1 MTSTPRP
8 ATAHRRQR
16 RERHAQDVS
25 RGGGG
30 GGDVSGG
37 GGGAT
42 ATVSYRSWDIDL
54 LYDVSDA
61 WTFQVNFMYEKFL

>member
-1 MTSTPRP
+1 MSTPTP
-8 ATAHRRQR
+8 MTAHQRQR
-16 RERHAQDVS
+16 QGRHARDVP

-37 GGGAT
+37 EGGTMAM
-42 ATVSYRSWDIDL
+42 VSYRLWDIDL
-54 LYDVSDA
+54 LYDVLDA

>member
-1 MTSTPRP
+1 VP
-8 ATAHRRQR
+8 
-16 RERHAQDVS
+16 
-25 RGGGG
+25 RGGGS

-37 GGGAT
+37 EGGMT

-61 WTFQVNFMYEKFL
+61 WTFQVNFMYERFL